1 MRVIL
6 AENFMLF
13 VSRLTTFV
21 RTTRGGF
28 YCIGLLNSERRR
40 RGIPLALQGAVVM
53 GLGLGFAYLMY
64 KLTTDDELVEEPT
77 MVHLVEPT
85 R

>member
-1 MRVIL
+1 
-6 AENFMLF
+6 
-13 VSRLTTFV
+13 
-21 RTTRGGF
+21 
-28 YCIGLLNSERRR
+28 
-40 RGIPLALQGAVVM
+40 M

-85 R
+85 LGGKGM